1 MTLTNRTQLIP
12 RSFRLKLGDHFII
25 LFVGVFSIPLVE
37 CFGKI
42 LKHVE
47 NHVPDFF
54 PQKTPRN
61 KTTAQQ
67 PPRKSMT

>member
-25 LFVGVFSIPLVE
+25 LFVDVFSIPLAE

-54 PQKTPRN
+54 SSANITKQNN
-61 KTTAQQ
+61 KPTTS
-67 PPRKSMT
+67 RKSMT